1 MPYRIVRHNICLNM
15 LKGCLMMNEQSKKL
29 NLIDLNDYPVSWW
42 LQLLELGH
50 KIVQSPAD
58 YSEACKGKIMGT
70 LFYEPSTRTQMSF
83 QTAMLRLGG
92 TIIGFDNPATSSVA
106 KGENIKDTT
115 KIVSGYADIMVMRHP
130 TAGSVKAAALT
141 ADCPVINAGDGGHL
155 HPTQTL
161 TDLLTLKE
169 EKGTL
174 EGLTIG
180 FCGDLKN
187 GRTVHSLIKAM
198 TCFPNNKFV
207 LVSTPELALPAYIK
221 DVLEAGG
228 HEYKEVSDLE
238 KAIGELDVL
247 YMTRIQKERFASEE
261 EYEAQSG
268 NYILTSKKLSFAK
281 PDLIV
286 LHPLPRVDEIA
297 IEVDDDER
305 AMYFKQAKYG
315 MYIRMALILTVLR
328 GEGTPQP
335 LMHGKVHPHIECS
348 NPNCITHHEKYLP
361 HWFKGNGTTLICE
374 YCDERTL
381 VE

>member
-1 MPYRIVRHNICLNM
+1 
-15 LKGCLMMNEQSKKL
+15 MNYVYDIIYPDKEMCKMIYNNL
-29 NLIDLNDYPVSWW
+29 NLIDLNDYPVQWW
-42 LQLLELGH
+42 EKLLSRAH
-50 KIVQSPAD
+50 DIIAD
-58 YSEACKGKIMGT
+58 PKKYSKACDGKIMGT

-115 KIVSGYADIMVMRHP
+115 KIVSEYADVVVMRHP
-130 TAGSVKAAALT
+130 VAGSVKAAALT
-141 ADCPVINAGDGGHL
+141 TECPIINAGDGGHL

-169 EKGTL
+169 EKGHL
-174 EGLTIG
+174 DNMTIG

-198 TCFPNNKFV
+198 SCFKNNKFV
-207 LVSTPELALPAYIK
+207 LISTPELTLPTYIK
-221 DVLEAGG
+221 DILYAGG
-228 HEYKEVSDLE
+228 HDFVEQTDLD
-238 KAIGELDVL
+238 KAISELDVL
-247 YMTRIQKERFASEE
+247 YMTRIQRERFASLED
-261 EYEAQSG
+261 YEKQKG
-268 NYILTSKKLSFAK
+268 NYILDNKKMSHAK
-281 PDLIV
+281 EDLVV

-297 IEVDDDER
+297 IEVDEDPR

-315 MYIRMALILTVLR
+315 MYIRMALILTVL
-328 GEGTPQP
+328 ENSDKPAP
-335 LMHGKVHPHIECS
+335 LIVGSEHIHTKCS
-348 NPNCITHHEKYLP
+348 NPNCITHQETYLP
-361 HWFKGNGTTLICE
+361 HYFHGDGTTLVCE